1 MRPEKLEFYGVKSY
15 VDKVSIDFDK
25 LLKSGLFGVF
35 GTTGSGKSTILDC
48 IFLALYGKLPKSN
61 DREDYINVKVGKCAV
76 NFIFSVLDGNERKY
90 YEVNR
95 EFQLKGERKTAPNP
109 IAKLYEIVGDD
120 KTSMEDNTN
129 RVNDKLREIIGLSI
143 DDFEKCIV
151 LPQGQFSAFVTLPRA
166 ARFDM
171 ISGLFDLDKYGEKL
185 SDKLK
190 YKLVELKEELL
201 VKNTSFAQYEDVTK
215 EAILKLS
222 EDLKTAKSDF
232 ESENVKLAKMQ
243 EEFNDYEKFY
253 ELRNQL
259 DTAKKNY
266 QKLESNYLA
275 MERKKQLLA
284 KIEFAKSYF
293 DHDNEIKALKQK
305 IISLKDK
312 ISSLTKVESETVKD
326 LNDIEFKLLDG
337 DSMRKEVSDI
347 SERLAVLNLLL
358 DDKKE
363 LLSYESKLTELR
375 KDYAKISNEYN
386 DVKSKIQSKQND
398 KEYFK
403 SQPKYASLE
412 NKIQNGLAELIKAS
426 QSDFVKNEIEF
437 LHSLTLNGETN
448 RMVKNRINELS
459 KSIAES
465 ASVEDAVKTLNGLY
479 EVLDEYREIL
489 ERFNK
494 EIASLELSEKE
505 LSLKLDSVKE
515 QGNETRIN
523 YDKLNAKILTAT
535 NGEVLE
541 DKISR
546 LLKQKQSI
554 ENSLNKL
561 QSEKEKKTAYLTE
574 VRSKI
579 LSENTALT
587 LSKESADELEVKLSN
602 DLSNFSDVGEALEVY
617 SLYKDRSNL
626 SREVD
631 EYFASFYGAKEIV
644 QSLSE
649 KLGDRVI
656 TDEEYAKKSQ
666 KLIELKKNRDN
677 LHINYNNLLNSSEI
691 LSQNFEKRCKI
702 EREILA
708 ITHERNVVS
717 ELFDAVKGKKF
728 LGYVAEEY
736 LSEIA
741 LDAKSILME
750 LTGGRFGL
758 SYCGEF
764 FVEDY
769 IYSSGERR
777 RVDAVSGG
785 ELFLVSL
792 SLALS
797 LSKSIYSKSLRPM
810 EFFFLDEGFG
820 SLDKDLVE
828 TVVDCLYKLKNSNF
842 SIGII
847 SHVEALKERLPIR
860 INVSGATAEK
870 GSSIS
875 VTA

>member
-109 IAKLYEIVGDD
+109 VAKLYEIVGDD
-120 KTSMEDNTN
+120 KRSMEDNTN

-293 DHDNEIKALKQK
+293 DHDNELKALKRK
-305 IISLKDK
+305 IISLQDK
-312 ISSLTKVESETVKD
+312 ISSLTKIENETVKD

-375 KDYAKISNEYN
+375 KDYSKISNEYI

-412 NKIQNGLAELIKAS
+412 KKIQNGLAELIKAS

-546 LLKQKQSI
+546 LLKQKQTI

-561 QSEKEKKTAYLTE
+561 QSEKEKKTAYLSE

-602 DLSNFSDVGEALEVY
+602 DLLNFSDVGEALEVY

-656 TDEEYAKKSQ
+656 TDEEYAQKSQ

>member
-109 IAKLYEIVGDD
+109 VAKLYEIVGDD

-293 DHDNEIKALKQK
+293 DHDNELKALKRK
-305 IISLKDK
+305 IISLQDK
-312 ISSLTKVESETVKD
+312 ISSLTKIENETVKD

-375 KDYAKISNEYN
+375 KDYSKISNEYI

-412 NKIQNGLAELIKAS
+412 KKIQNGLAELIKAS

-546 LLKQKQSI
+546 LLKQKQTI

-561 QSEKEKKTAYLTE
+561 QSEKEKKTAYLSE

-602 DLSNFSDVGEALEVY
+602 DLLNFSDVGEALEVY

-656 TDEEYAKKSQ
+656 TDEEYAQKSQ

>member
-15 VDKVSIDFDK
+15 VDKVTIDFDK

-48 IFLALYGKLPKSN
+48 IFLALYGKLPKSS

-76 NFIFSVLDGNERKY
+76 NFIFNVLDGNERKY

-293 DHDNEIKALKQK
+293 DHDNELKALKRK
-305 IISLKDK
+305 IISLQDK
-312 ISSLTKVESETVKD
+312 ISSLTKIENETVKD

-375 KDYAKISNEYN
+375 KDYSKISNEYN

-412 NKIQNGLAELIKAS
+412 KKIQNGLAELIKAS

-546 LLKQKQSI
+546 LLKQKQTI

-561 QSEKEKKTAYLTE
+561 QSEKEKKTAYLSE

-602 DLSNFSDVGEALEVY
+602 DLLNFSDVGEALEVY

-656 TDEEYAKKSQ
+656 TDEEYAQKSQ

>member
-15 VDKVSIDFDK
+15 IDKVTIDFDR

-48 IFLALYGKLPKSN
+48 IFLALYGKLPKSS

-76 NFIFSVLDGNERKY
+76 NFIFSVLDGSERKF

-109 IAKLYEIVGDD
+109 VAKLYEIIGND
-120 KTSMEDNTN
+120 KKSMEDNTN

-190 YKLVELKEELL
+190 YNLVELKDELL
-201 VKNTSFAQYEDVTK
+201 IKTTSIAQYE
-215 EAILKLS
+215 EATEDSIKKLNQ
-222 EDLKTAKSDF
+222 DLETAKF
-232 ESENVKLAKMQ
+232 EYDNENVKLAKMQ
-243 EEFNDYEKFY
+243 EEFNDYKKFY

-259 DTAKKNY
+259 DAAKKNY
-266 QKLESNYLA
+266 QKLESNYTF

-284 KIEFAKSYF
+284 KIEFAKSF
-293 DHDNEIKALKQK
+293 VDHDNELKTLNK
-305 IISLKDK
+305 RIAFSEDRINSLKKVEGATIKELNDVEAKLQTADNMRDEVSK
-312 ISSLTKVESETVKD
+312 ISET
-326 LNDIEFKLLDG
+326 
-337 DSMRKEVSDI
+337 
-347 SERLAVLNLLL
+347 LAVLNLLL

-363 LLSYESKLTELR
+363 LLSYENKLLELR
-375 KDYAKISNEYN
+375 KDYSEILNEYN

-398 KEYFK
+398 KESFK
-403 SQPKYASLE
+403 LQPKYASLE
-412 NKIQNGLAELIKAS
+412 QKIQNGLSKLIKAS
-426 QSDFVKNEIEF
+426 QSDFVKDEIEF
-437 LHSLTLNGETN
+437 LSSLSLDGEINCKVKSRIEELAVSLNA
-448 RMVKNRINELS
+448 S
-459 KSIAES
+459 D
-465 ASVEDAVKTLNGLY
+465 SVEEAVKTLNCLY
-479 EVLDEYREIL
+479 EVLDEYREVL
-489 ERFNK
+489 ERFNE
-494 EIASLELSEKE
+494 EIATLELSEKE

-515 QGNETRIN
+515 QGNETRIS
-523 YDKLNAKILTAT
+523 YDKLNAKLLTAT

-541 DKISR
+541 DKIAR
-546 LLKQKQSI
+546 LIKQKASI
-554 ENSLNKL
+554 ENLLNSLQK
-561 QSEKEKKTAYLTE
+561 QKEDKTLYLSE

-579 LSENTALT
+579 LSETTALT
-587 LSKESADELEVKLSN
+587 FSKENALDVQSKIAN
-602 DLSNFSDVGEALEVY
+602 DLLNFDGVNEALEVY
-617 SLYKDRSNL
+617 VLYKDRANL
-626 SREVD
+626 TREVD
-631 EYFASFYGAKEIV
+631 EFFASFYGAKEVV
-644 QSLSE
+644 QSLE
-649 KLGDRVI
+649 KKMGDRIVS
-656 TDEEYAKKSQ
+656 DEEYAE
-666 KLIELKKNRDN
+666 KLEYLKILKENRDN
-677 LHINYNNLLNSSEI
+677 LHISYNYLLNSSEI
-691 LSQNFEKRCKI
+691 LSQNFKKRCKI
-702 EREILA
+702 EREISAL
-708 ITHERNVVS
+708 TRERNVVS

-758 SYCGEF
+758 IYSGEF
-764 FVEDY
+764 YVEDY

-777 RVDAVSGG
+777 KVDAVSGG

-847 SHVEALKERLPIR
+847 SHVDALKERLPIR

-870 GSSIS
+870 GSAIS

>member
-109 IAKLYEIVGDD
+109 VAKLYEIVGDD
-120 KTSMEDNTN
+120 KRSMEDNTN

-293 DHDNEIKALKQK
+293 DHDNELKALKRK
-305 IISLKDK
+305 IISLQDK
-312 ISSLTKVESETVKD
+312 ISSLTKVENETVKD

-375 KDYAKISNEYN
+375 KDYSKISNEYN

-412 NKIQNGLAELIKAS
+412 KKIQNGLAELIKAS

-546 LLKQKQSI
+546 LLKQKQTI

-561 QSEKEKKTAYLTE
+561 QSEKEKKTAYLSE

-602 DLSNFSDVGEALEVY
+602 DLLNFSDVGEALEVY

-656 TDEEYAKKSQ
+656 TDEEYAQKSQ